1 MLLLVLILLLLL
13 IIIPVN
19 LSPVIVGGNPTPYNI
34 YENKKYFK
42 LFETA
47 INLPPQD
54 ATIKFKDI
62 PNRFNYIENTGTCRV
77 LRANANGQ
85 RKLFLEQVQFL
96 TMVHNK
102 IDILLYT
109 GTSPGSLH
117 GYVHVLFPKIKQIL
131 VDPNDHNIFMG
142 DKDDYKTKRY
152 LNELSHTMY
161 TNPDIV
167 YLYDNSMISTK
178 SDNFIANIYDFDKD
192 IVVKLDRKDDKEL
205 IKDIMKNNKFTKNKV
220 EQVKNFINNSNYK
233 FYIIQDYF
241 TDGMSEFFKD
251 VLKDTRFAYTS
262 DIRTRDEDIIDY
274 AVLWNLA
281 QQFTWTKILD
291 PLYYKLKFRLPFKGT
306 IDLNKLNKNTIEDL
320 NKYKDRY
327 NIDQISDYKKGIMK
341 YFPGEIYLQAWPP
354 VTSTESRLIGTKED
368 LKKDLVTYKEEEYTS
383 KYFYY
388 NMIHRQFVR
397 HKNKYFNPDIGI
409 CYCADCALECHILDE
424 YKNTI
429 DIDFDVVESI
439 MILRKLTRFQNRT
452 NNPPH
457 GFYKQTT
464 FKEVKQL
471 IKEYKPDCNI

>member
-1 MLLLVLILLLLL
+1 M
-13 IIIPVN
+13 
-19 LSPVIVGGNPTPYNI
+19 
-34 YENKKYFK
+34 
-42 LFETA
+42 
-47 INLPPQD
+47 
-54 ATIKFKDI
+54 
-62 PNRFNYIENTGTCRV
+62 
-77 LRANANGQ
+77 
-85 RKLFLEQVQFL
+85 
-96 TMVHNK
+96 
-102 IDILLYT
+102 
-109 GTSPGSLH
+109 
-117 GYVHVLFPKIKQIL
+117 
-131 VDPNDHNIFMG
+131 
-142 DKDDYKTKRY
+142 
-152 LNELSHTMY
+152 
-161 TNPDIV
+161 
-167 YLYDNSMISTK
+167 
-178 SDNFIANIYDFDKD
+178 
-192 IVVKLDRKDDKEL
+192 
-205 IKDIMKNNKFTKNKV
+205 
-220 EQVKNFINNSNYK
+220 
-233 FYIIQDYF
+233 
-241 TDGMSEFFKD
+241 
-251 VLKDTRFAYTS
+251 
-262 DIRTRDEDIIDY
+262 
-274 AVLWNLA
+274 
-281 QQFTWTKILD
+281 WTKILD

-354 VTSTESRLIGTKED
+354 VMSTESRLIGTKED

-452 NNPPH
+452 NNPPR

-464 FKEVKQL
+464 FEEVKQL